1 MKDYWTILNNPKGS
15 FMNKHNPIGTY
26 HMDII

>member
-1 MKDYWTILNNPKGS
+1 MKDYWKILNNPKGS
-15 FMNKHNPIGTY
+15 FMNKQTPTGTY